1 MRNET
6 KVALA
11 QAVEI
16 GSYHVNFFS
25 DGAIR
30 RWAIRVIAQKLDQY
44 NCPDD
49 GSNRPWAIRLQEII
63 VDLESERPN
72 MIRVE
77 LATMGLAA
85 PLRGDYYSIDRRSV
99 EELHRGIQGGGHGI
113 MSDTTRCERPWCL
126 CDVGDDGLRLNYGHP
141 LIWHLLDDMREEL
154 VTDVAEF
161 MDSMACVEQEWID
174 SSDAEAKRWQSPLEF
189 LVNNWAWGW
198 MERHPEWMEATVDAV
213 LSSAGLAPQGLA
225 YFDEGDHYNLASSLA
240 AAATQALRN
249 GWDARESLRKGSS
262 SGYKTGRRL
271 TRRTSPR

>member
-1 MRNET
+1 
-6 KVALA
+6 
-11 QAVEI
+11 
-16 GSYHVNFFS
+16 
-25 DGAIR
+25 
-30 RWAIRVIAQKLDQY
+30 
-44 NCPDD
+44 
-49 GSNRPWAIRLQEII
+49 
-63 VDLESERPN
+63 
-72 MIRVE
+72 
-77 LATMGLAA
+77 
-85 PLRGDYYSIDRRSV
+85 
-99 EELHRGIQGGGHGI
+99 

-225 YFDEGDHYNLASSLA
+225 YLDEGDHYNLASSLA

-249 GWDARESLRKGSS
+249 GWDARESLRE
-262 SGYKTGRRL
+262 RL
-271 TRRTSPR
+271 VEWLQDWTETDEENLATLMGLAQSMSPSRHQEEAVNWDEEGF

>member
-85 PLRGDYYSIDRRSV
+85 PLRGDYYSILDREAWKSYI
-99 EELHRGIQGGGHGI
+99 EEFKV
-113 MSDTTRCERPWCL
+113 
-126 CDVGDDGLRLNYGHP
+126 VG
-141 LIWHLLDDMREEL
+141 
-154 VTDVAEF
+154 T
-161 MDSMACVEQEWID
+161 
-174 SSDAEAKRWQSPLEF
+174 
-189 LVNNWAWGW
+189 
-198 MERHPEWMEATVDAV
+198 
-213 LSSAGLAPQGLA
+213 
-225 YFDEGDHYNLASSLA
+225 AS
-240 AAATQALRN
+240 
-249 GWDARESLRKGSS
+249 
-262 SGYKTGRRL
+262 
-271 TRRTSPR
+271 